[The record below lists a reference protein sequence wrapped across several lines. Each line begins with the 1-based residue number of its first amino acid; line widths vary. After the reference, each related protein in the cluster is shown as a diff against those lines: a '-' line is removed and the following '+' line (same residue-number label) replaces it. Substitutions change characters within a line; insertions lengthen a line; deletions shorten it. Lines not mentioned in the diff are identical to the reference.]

1 LNSYAKGSKAARVA
15 TTGERRGSSKYA
27 FVLFNAATAAPAATF
42 LFIAIIVSDP
52 KLLDKTV
59 EGVACQHHQ
68 TK

>member
-1 LNSYAKGSKAARVA
+1 MQKIRKRPGLQLLAED
-15 TTGERRGSSKYA
+15 TDSSKYA

-42 LFIAIIVSDP
+42 LFITIIVSDP

>member
-1 LNSYAKGSKAARVA
+1 MQKIRKWPGLQLLAEDAD
-15 TTGERRGSSKYA
+15 SSKYA

-42 LFIAIIVSDP
+42 LFITVIVSDP